1 MKANNNKTSKN
12 LWSWDSEGLKL
23 DNFWIFTEIS
33 KCEQLYLLFTSIKI
47 SVFMLVWKSS
57 GCSLRKYIVLCT
69 HIIVIKCYSFSFL
82 ASPYC
87 TKALL
92 ICLENGFS
100 HSIPSMF
107 HVSTS
112 RDIITSPFW
121 SYKDLNFE
129 KSSKAPKFSTF
140 SIFQLEYFSWSQKFR
155 K

>member
-1 MKANNNKTSKN
+1 MKANNNKT
-12 LWSWDSEGLKL
+12 LQIFRSWDSERLNL
-23 DNFWIFTEIS
+23 DNFWIFFEIS
-33 KCEQLYLLFTSIKI
+33 KYEQLYLLFTSIKI

-69 HIIVIKCYSFSFL
+69 HIIVIKCYSFSKIEKNSKKPFFHFTPFL

-107 HVSTS
+107 HVSRST
-112 RDIITSPFW
+112 DIRRSSFW
-121 SYKDLNFE
+121 S
-129 KSSKAPKFSTF
+129 
-140 SIFQLEYFSWSQKFR
+140 
-155 K
+155 